1 MYKKKFFFFFLLI
14 FINFIYIKNSFAI
27 DPYSFVQETAD
38 RASEALNKRQSK
50 EEKMEILKTIAK
62 ETVDI
67 RGIGFYSLGKH
78 RKNMSNQKKEEYL
91 EIFSKYF
98 LKTFSSRLA
107 EYTDPRIR
115 VDSQKKLSDKYTMVS
130 STLLATQDKPEIK
143 IDWRVVTKDPDN
155 PLIIDVVIEG
165 VSLAKVQKE
174 EFNSIIQSNDGDINS
189 LFNNLKKFVEKELS
203 PTSLF
208 KSQLLFVYDLF
219 PISQTFFQCCPSGK
233 SNKI

>member
-1 MYKKKFFFFFLLI
+1 MYKKKIFFFFLLI
-14 FINFIYIKNSFAI
+14 FINFIYINNSFAI

-50 EEKMEILKTIAK
+50 EKKMEILKTIAK

-67 RGIGFYSLGKH
+67 KGIGFYSLGKH
-78 RKNMSNQKKEEYL
+78 RKNMSDQKKEEYL
-91 EIFSKYF
+91 EIFNKYF

-130 STLLATQDKPEIK
+130 STLLATEDKPEVK
-143 IDWRVVTKDPDN
+143 IDWRVVTKDPNN

-174 EFNSIIQSNDGDINS
+174 EFNSIIQSNDGDVNA
-189 LFNNLKKFVEKELS
+189 LLKNLKLFVEK
-203 PTSLF
+203 
-208 KSQLLFVYDLF
+208 K
-219 PISQTFFQCCPSGK
+219 
-233 SNKI
+233 

>member
-14 FINFIYIKNSFAI
+14 FINFIYINNSFAI

-78 RKNMSNQKKEEYL
+78 RKNMSDQKKEEYL
-91 EIFSKYF
+91 EIFTKYF
-98 LKTFSSRLA
+98 LKTFASRLA

-115 VDSQKKLSDKYTMVS
+115 VDSQKKLNDKYTMVS
-130 STLLATQDKPEIK
+130 STLLATDDKPEVK
-143 IDWRVVTKDPDN
+143 IDWRVVTKNPDN
-155 PLIIDVVIEG
+155 PLIIDLIIEG

-174 EFNSIIQSNDGDINS
+174 EFYSIIQSNDGDINA
-189 LFNNLKKFVEKELS
+189 LFKNLKEFVEKE
-203 PTSLF
+203 
-208 KSQLLFVYDLF
+208 
-219 PISQTFFQCCPSGK
+219 
-233 SNKI
+233 